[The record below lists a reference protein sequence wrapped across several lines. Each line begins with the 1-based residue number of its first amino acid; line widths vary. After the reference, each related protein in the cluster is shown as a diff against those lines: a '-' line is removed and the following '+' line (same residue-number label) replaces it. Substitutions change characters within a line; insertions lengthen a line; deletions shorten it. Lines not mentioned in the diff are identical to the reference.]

1 MNKEQIL
8 KAFPDKEECGFAEA
22 ELRINY
28 SGTENVLCLKP
39 KQKFPIV
46 FEDDDFVF
54 KVFDNNSILIKEKDG
69 KNIILIE
76 KSLHLL
82 EQVIEKSREIRKEL
96 KK

>member
-8 KAFPDKEECGFAEA
+8 KAFPTFQ
-22 ELRINY
+22 N
-28 SGTENVLCLKP
+28 
-39 KQKFPIV
+39 V

-82 EQVIEKSREIRKEL
+82 EQVIEKSREIRKGAQ
-96 KK
+96 